1 MLDQFVLD
9 QFVFDH
15 SDEGNAMARIP
26 LLTTDSDVT
35 PDVRKVL
42 ENVEETGLERF
53 MHQFAALAHH
63 PPLMRGYFGL
73 MQAWYTEGVV
83 EKKYI
88 ELVILMVS
96 QLNKCNYCVVHHTPP
111 ALNYGITAAQLQA
124 IEDGS
129 WSDSDLFD
137 PVERAVLR
145 YAGQMSTR
153 KGRIDESLF
162 EELSRTFDRAQII
175 ELTVRAG
182 MCEFFNRFNE
192 ALQLDI
198 EPVAEA
204 LYAQTGTD

>member
-1 MLDQFVLD
+1 
-9 QFVFDH
+9 
-15 SDEGNAMARIP
+15 MARVP

-35 PDVRKVL
+35 PDVRNVL
-42 ENVEETGLERF
+42 ENVEELGLERF
-53 MHQFAALAHH
+53 MNQFAALAHH
-63 PPLMRGYFGL
+63 PPLMKGFHRL
-73 MQAWYTEGVV
+73 MQAYYKESVV

-88 ELVILMVS
+88 ELAILMVS

-129 WSDSDLFD
+129 WRDSELFD
-137 PVERAVLR
+137 PVEDAVLR
-145 YAGQMSTR
+145 FAEQMSSR
-153 KGRIDESLF
+153 KGRVDDSLF
-162 EELSRTFDRAQII
+162 DELSQSFDRAQII

-198 EPVAEA
+198 EPVAEM
-204 LYAQTGTD
+204 LFAQSQGA